1 MSELVRILAEGGWSH
16 RVPRW
21 SLMGNVGTSLL
32 RVAALFQKSGTRVY
46 LQTHLGRRP
55 NYDTTKIQ
63 RELGIKF
70 RPVRETILDTAAD
83 MERWGHIRR

>member
-1 MSELVRILAEGGWSH
+1 M
-16 RVPRW
+16 
-21 SLMGNVGTSLL
+21 

-46 LQTHLGRRP
+46 LQTHLGRCP
-55 NYDTTKIQ
+55 NYDTAKIQ
-63 RELGIKF
+63 RELGMKF